1 MQNILTTEEAAEYLK
16 VSVITLEQW
25 RMKKD
30 ADAPPFYKPKGK
42 IYYLK
47 EDLDNWIKAGQ
58 QN

>member
-16 VSVITLEQW
+16 VAVITLEQW
-25 RMKKD
+25 RMKEDK
-30 ADAPPFYKPKGK
+30 AGPPFYKPKGK

-47 EDLDNWIKAGQ
+47 DDLDKWVKDAR